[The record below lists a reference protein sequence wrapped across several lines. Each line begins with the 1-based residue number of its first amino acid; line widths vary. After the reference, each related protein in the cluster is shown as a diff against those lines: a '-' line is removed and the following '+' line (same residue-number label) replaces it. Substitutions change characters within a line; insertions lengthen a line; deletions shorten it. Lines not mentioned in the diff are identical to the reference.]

1 MGSSDTLITDLLSF
15 LWREEK
21 NIPISWLKP
30 HFFKFKARWL
40 QEEGCAELVEKA
52 WAEAFSAGSLTVK
65 EGLQDVSWVIWDW
78 DKNVLGDL
86 EKRIKK
92 QRRSFR
98 RA

>member
-30 HFFKFKARWL
+30 HFFKFEARWL

-52 WAEAFSAGSLTVK
+52 WTEAFSAGSLTVK

>member
-1 MGSSDTLITDLLSF
+1 V
-15 LWREEK
+15 
-21 NIPISWLKP
+21 
-30 HFFKFKARWL
+30 RWL

-52 WAEAFSAGSLTVK
+52 WAESFSAGSLTVK
-65 EGLQDVSWVIWDW
+65 EGLQDVSRVIWDW
-78 DKNVLGDL
+78 DKNVLIDL